1 MKNTQGQNYEFVE
14 TSPNHWRL
22 VGEPKLEQVV
32 KNRQLILSD
41 TTGCQVAN
49 YSGQLS
55 ISPGN
60 TIYGRTITEIN
71 YVDGA
76 PEYVTL

>member
-1 MKNTQGQNYEFVE
+1 MKNTQGENYEFVE
-14 TSPNHWRL
+14 VTPNHWQLQGQPLLNSVIKGGQL
-22 VGEPKLEQVV
+22 VTE
-32 KNRQLILSD
+32 D
-41 TTGCQVAN
+41 TTNCQVAN

-60 TIYGRTITEIN
+60 TIYGRRITQIN
-71 YVDGA
+71 YVGGE